1 MVLTLTEKL
10 LFPAILLL
18 SLALSYRNFRM
29 AFQIVRRGHPDL
41 VLDALPQRIWR
52 ALLVFMSQRTV
63 LRARPVT
70 SLIHAFIAWG
80 FTYYFLVNF
89 GDVLEGFIPRFR
101 FLGDGLLGA
110 LYRLGADLLSVV
122 VLVGVIYFL
131 IRRFATSA
139 RQLTIAENVKMHP
152 KAATGMR
159 QDSLIVGVFI
169 LLHVGFRFVGA
180 SAAIAVHGADT
191 WQPFGSLTARLWS
204 EMTPAGLMALEHVAW
219 WLALGL
225 ILVFMPYFPYSKHI
239 HLIVA
244 PINYLMRP
252 ERTALGALPPIDFD
266 DHDLEEVGVQRLEQ
280 LGQTLLMDAFACVM
294 CNRCQDVCPAYA
306 TGKELSPAALEINKR
321 YMLKSDM
328 AALAGGAT
336 SAPLVGNAISP
347 SALWACT
354 ACGACVEICP
364 VGNEPMF
371 DIMELR
377 RYQVMTAGDFPA
389 QLQNAFNGMERQGN
403 PWQMS
408 EDRVAWAEGLQV
420 PTIEDNPEFEYLYWV
435 GCAASYDPRA
445 KDVARSFVKIL
456 NAAEVNYAILGMQ
469 EGCTGDTA
477 RRAGHEYLFSEMATA
492 NIETLT
498 GAGARRIVVTC
509 PHCLHSLGAEYSQF
523 GADLEVIHHTTLI
536 NQLVRAGKLNL
547 SGEGESA
554 QRVTFHD
561 PCYLGRHNGVFDD
574 PRDALT
580 AGKVELLEMDR
591 TRSNSFCCGAGGA
604 QMWKEEEPGQVGVN
618 TSRFE
623 EAKGTGAD
631 TLVVGCPFCMVMMTD
646 ASRAAGESMPVRDV
660 AEIVADSLA

>member
-1 MVLTLTEKL
+1 
-10 LFPAILLL
+10 
-18 SLALSYRNFRM
+18 
-29 AFQIVRRGHPDL
+29 
-41 VLDALPQRIWR
+41 
-52 ALLVFMSQRTV
+52 
-63 LRARPVT
+63 
-70 SLIHAFIAWG
+70 
-80 FTYYFLVNF
+80 
-89 GDVLEGFIPRFR
+89 
-101 FLGDGLLGA
+101 
-110 LYRLGADLLSVV
+110 
-122 VLVGVIYFL
+122 
-131 IRRFATSA
+131 
-139 RQLTIAENVKMHP
+139 
-152 KAATGMR
+152 
-159 QDSLIVGVFI
+159 
-169 LLHVGFRFVGA
+169 
-180 SAAIAVHGADT
+180 
-191 WQPFGSLTARLWS
+191 
-204 EMTPAGLMALEHVAW
+204 
-219 WLALGL
+219 
-225 ILVFMPYFPYSKHI
+225 MPYFPYSKHI

-280 LGQTLLMDAFACVM
+280 LGQTLLLDAFACVM

-403 PWQMS
+403 PWQMN

-477 RRAGHEYLFSEMATA
+477 RRAGHEYLFSEMAAA

-509 PHCLHSLGAEYSQF
+509 PHCLHSLGAEYSPF
-523 GADLEVIHHTTLI
+523 GAVLEVIHHTTLI

-561 PCYLGRHNGVFDD
+561 PCYLGRHNGVFED